1 MFGEFKRNSCV
12 SGVVPC
18 SGHFGILFVFS
29 TLPTQRRGV
38 NQRSILSR
46 VQFLRGIYTAL
57 ASRPVCCAVPYF
69 ASRFARTAGRTVLYP
84 LPLSLPPTR
93 HTVGDATRPHRV
105 TRIDLISSFI
115 PRIAHSSL
123 RSERRL
129 RRACGCAAG
138 RPTTQ
143 ELLEERCRSRFW
155 RPVHLHIAGQLCAC
169 SAPLV
174 QNDLVDQLLPLPP
187 VRCEREAQS
196 WPYVK

>member
-57 ASRPVCCAVPYF
+57 ASRPVRCAVPYF

-93 HTVGDATRPHRV
+93 HTVGDATRPHRGTGRDGPSRPRGADPMLQV
-105 TRIDLISSFI
+105 VVPEPVALDGILASS
-115 PRIAHSSL
+115 
-123 RSERRL
+123 
-129 RRACGCAAG
+129 
-138 RPTTQ
+138 
-143 ELLEERCRSRFW
+143 
-155 RPVHLHIAGQLCAC
+155 
-169 SAPLV
+169 
-174 QNDLVDQLLPLPP
+174 
-187 VRCEREAQS
+187 
-196 WPYVK
+196 